1 MRSIA
6 RAPIVVLGLLFLAAD
21 FGQTASQNPAVG
33 HPLSAPLVA
42 QCDPGQPGGRLTLV
56 ITNSPL
62 TFNPVLVM
70 DNSSDAVVRMIS
82 GTLVN
87 LDAVTQEPKPGLAE
101 SWSVAPDQKAWTFK
115 LRPGLRWSDGETLTA
130 ADVVFTWNEVMYN
143 PDLNRFM
150 YDLFRIGGKNFAVSQ
165 VDELTVRVVT
175 PEVFAPFAEFFGSV
189 AILPKHTL
197 ARDVKEG
204 RFFTVYGP
212 DARPEKILSCGPY
225 RVKQSRPG
233 KFVLLERNP
242 EYWVVDKQ
250 GRRLPYFDEVMFT
263 VADGPAAAARLF
275 LDRKSDAA
283 DAVRPED
290 YDSFKQ
296 AAAGGRL
303 RLVELGADAGCE
315 LLCFNQNPGA
325 DAAGRPLVSPAKL
338 KWFRNKKFRQAVSCA
353 LNRDRLAREVYGGR
367 AQPISS
373 FVSPENKKW
382 NNPDVPHYTYDPARA
397 RALFAEAG
405 LLDRNHD
412 GILRGADGTP
422 VEIML
427 TSNAGNPRREHCA
440 QVMADD
446 LWKLGVKVNLQ
457 FVDFRALVEKLNGTF
472 DYECVL
478 MGLGGGG
485 VDPASQMNVLKSGDL
500 LHQWFPRQKTP
511 ATDWEARID
520 ALMDDQ
526 MRTLDFPRRKKDYDE
541 VQAILAEELPMI
553 YAVTPAACAAIR
565 TGLGNTRPSGLTP
578 YHMTWNIEE
587 LYFSKP

>member
-6 RAPIVVLGLLFLAAD
+6 CIPIVFPGLLLLAA
-21 FGQTASQNPAVG
+21 GCGRIASQKPAAG
-33 HPLSAPLVA
+33 HPLPAPLVA

-62 TFNPVLVM
+62 TFNPGIVM
-70 DNSSDAVVRMIS
+70 DSTSDAVVRMIS
-82 GTLVN
+82 GTLIN
-87 LDAVTQEPKPGLAE
+87 LDAVTQEPGPGLAE
-101 SWSVAPDQKAWTFK
+101 TWSVAPDQKTWTFK
-115 LRPGLRWSDGETLTA
+115 LRPGLRWSDGEALTA
-130 ADVVFTWNEVMYN
+130 ADVMFTWNEVMYN
-143 PDLNRFM
+143 PDLDRFM
-150 YDLFRIGGKNFAVSQ
+150 YDLFRIGGQNFAVSQ
-165 VDELTVRVVT
+165 VDDLTVRVVT
-175 PEVFAPFAEFFGSV
+175 PEVFAPFIEFFGNV
-189 AILPKHTL
+189 PILPKHVL
-197 ARDVKEG
+197 GPAVREG
-204 RFFTVYGP
+204 RFFTVFGP
-212 DARPEKILSCGPY
+212 DARPEKIPSCGPY

-242 EYWVVDKQ
+242 EYWVVDKR

-263 VADGPAAAARLF
+263 VADSPATAARLF
-275 LDRKSDAA
+275 LSGKSDAT
-283 DAVRPED
+283 DAVRPDD
-290 YDSFKQ
+290 YGAFKS
-296 AAAGGRL
+296 AAAGGRF
-303 RLVELGADAGCE
+303 RLVEVGVDAGSE
-315 LLCFNQNPGA
+315 LLCFNQNPGT

-367 AQPISS
+367 ARPISS

-382 NNPDVPHYTYDPARA
+382 NNPDVAHYTYDPARA

-412 GILRGADGTP
+412 GILRDADGTP
-422 VEIML
+422 VEITL
-427 TSNAGNPRREHCA
+427 TSNAGNPRREQCA

-457 FVDFRALVEKLNGTF
+457 FVDFRALVEKLDGTF

-485 VDPASQMNVLKSGDL
+485 VDPASQMNVLKSGDP
-500 LHQWFPRQKTP
+500 LHQWFPQQKTP

-526 MRTLDFPRRKKDYDE
+526 MRTLDFTRRKQDYDE

-553 YAVTPAACAAIR
+553 YTVTPAACAAIR

-578 YHMTWNIEE
+578 YHVTWNIEE